1 VSSIVNKF
9 SRRILLYPA
18 VAMLFAAVAL
28 PAGFAREQS
37 QARNARG
44 PVHHATSDSAKKG
57 EANIPISVHHGGA
70 NDRDNAAAARK
81 AFKIVPSNHVHVFTA
96 KPSAGSPIVGRNA
109 IGLPIVRRE
118 VVQPDDARP
127 FSHLQTQPPG
137 SPAGG
142 ASSFAHGNLATTQFT
157 APRLNLPPANLS
169 GGRIDGA
176 ALIHHPAAGV
186 GGPST
191 PIGGINGTAF
201 VRKR

>member
-1 VSSIVNKF
+1 MSSIVNKF

-18 VAMLFAAVAL
+18 VVMLLGAVAL
-28 PAGFAREQS
+28 PAGFARDQS
-37 QARNARG
+37 RARNTRG
-44 PVHHATSDSAKKG
+44 TAHHATPDSAKKG
-57 EANIPISVHHGGA
+57 EVNIPISVHHGGA
-70 NDRDNAAAARK
+70 NDHDNAAAARK
-81 AFKIVPSNHVHVFTA
+81 ALKIVPSNHAHVFTTR
-96 KPSAGSPIVGRNA
+96 PSAGSPIVGRNA

-118 VVQPDDARP
+118 VVQPGDARP

-142 ASSFAHGNLATTQFT
+142 VSSFAHGNLATTQFT
-157 APRLNLPPANLS
+157 VPRLNLPPANLS
-169 GGRIDGA
+169 VGGIGGA
-176 ALIHHPAAGV
+176 ALIRHPVGV